1 MFNIKRK
8 KKGISPVI
16 ASIILI
22 AITIAVA
29 IAVAGWVFGLF
40 GTYGSAG
47 GVSVINPTLTIGAV
61 DDTFAATVKNDKDTG
76 VSIVSVTA
84 TGDLGVAITFDFTG
98 SGPYTAHSSGPIT
111 ATATTGN
118 FTSGSPYTIRI
129 AFSDGTIVS
138 ASASAI

>member
-1 MFNIKRK
+1 MYNIKRK

-47 GVSVINPTLTIGAV
+47 GVS
-61 DDTFAATVKNDKDTG
+61 
-76 VSIVSVTA
+76 
-84 TGDLGVAITFDFTG
+84 
-98 SGPYTAHSSGPIT
+98 
-111 ATATTGN
+111 
-118 FTSGSPYTIRI
+118 
-129 AFSDGTIVS
+129 
-138 ASASAI
+138 

>member
-1 MFNIKRK
+1 MYNIKRK

-47 GVSVINPTLTIGAV
+47 GVSVINPTLTLGTPN
-61 DDTFAATVKNDKDTG
+61 DTFAATVKNDKDTG

-84 TGDLGVAITFDFTG
+84 TGDLGEAVTFATT